1 MFPPTSDPTHPNV
14 LLAAGAMAV
23 ACSLLSVL
31 VILRRWALVGEGI
44 SHSGF
49 GGAGTAWLLAL
60 AIPWFDQPFVPY
72 VMAIVFCVASALGI
86 GWLSR
91 REHVNSD
98 AAIGIFLVAS
108 LAWGFLG
115 QQVYVQTRHMQPAGW
130 DTFLFGQLEHLS
142 LRDALASVSLCA
154 AVLLVLLAMGKE
166 ILAYC
171 YDPMLAETSGIRGTA
186 IHYLLMVLIA
196 ITMILGM
203 RVTGSV
209 LVPALLVLPGA
220 AAVRVSRGVRAAF
233 VTSLAFG
240 VLGTAV
246 GLATASTWRAL
257 PAGPSIVL
265 VLFVMFL
272 ATLALPKRA

>member
-1 MFPPTSDPTHPNV
+1 MFPPTADPSHPNV

-23 ACSLLSVL
+23 ACSLLSVF
-31 VILRRWALVGEGI
+31 VILRRWALVGEGV

-60 AIPWFDQPFVPY
+60 VFPFFDQPFMPY
-72 VMAIVFCVASALGI
+72 ATAIVFCIVAALAI

-91 REHVNSD
+91 REHINGD

-115 QQVYVQTRHMQPAGW
+115 QQVYVQTRRMQPAGW
-130 DTFLFGQLEHLS
+130 DTFLFGQLEHLTF
-142 LRDALASVSLCA
+142 RDALASMSLCA
-154 AVLLVLLAMGKE
+154 AVLLVLAAMGKE

-171 YDPMLAETSGIRGTA
+171 YDPILAETNGVRGRLV
-186 IHYLLMVLIA
+186 HYLLMVLIA
-196 ITMILGM
+196 ITMILGV

-220 AAVRVSRGVRAAF
+220 AAVRLSRGLRGAF
-233 VTSLAFG
+233 ITSLVFG
-240 VLGTAV
+240 VTGTAL
-246 GLATASTWRAL
+246 GLAATSTWRVL

-265 VLFVMFL
+265 ILFVMFMI
-272 ATLALPKRA
+272 TLAVPKRA